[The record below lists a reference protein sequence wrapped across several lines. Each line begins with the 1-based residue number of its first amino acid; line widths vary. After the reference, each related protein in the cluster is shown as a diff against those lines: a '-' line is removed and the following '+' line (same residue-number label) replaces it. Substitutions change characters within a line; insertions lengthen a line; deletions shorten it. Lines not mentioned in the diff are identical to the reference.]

1 MIVMIVCY
9 VEALGG
15 CRLALSERGTI
26 LPSLLHAATVDF
38 STLTPLA
45 EIVLLAGNAHDPT
58 QARQTLQGAYQPD
71 DDYDNV
77 VGISVLFKAGA
88 TADFLA
94 QEGGFRHNRIS
105 VSVLAKLLE
114 ELASIQHELVLFV
127 TPMPQAPFFLPDHH
141 TLAVAQ
147 GGMVKPTL
155 DDAVAEALMRSFLV
169 VKNPYKRP

>member
-1 MIVMIVCY
+1 M
-9 VEALGG
+9 
-15 CRLALSERGTI
+15 
-26 LPSLLHAATVDF
+26 PSLLHANTVDL
-38 STLTPLA
+38 SKLTPLA
-45 EIVLLAGNAHDPT
+45 EIVLRAGNLHDPA
-58 QARQTLQGAYQPD
+58 QAQRTLRDAYQQD

-77 VGISVLFKAGA
+77 VGISVLFKVGA

-105 VSVLAKLLE
+105 VSVVAKLQE
-114 ELASIQHELVLFV
+114 ELASINHELVLFV

-155 DDAVAEALMRSFLV
+155 EDVVAEALMRSFLV